1 MEDSNLVPPEEYKY
15 ERLFP
20 TYDRPDP
27 KSTVDYCCMGYCCF
41 LQFFGIIFCVS
52 FCLTLR

>member
-1 MEDSNLVPPEEYKY
+1 MEDPHPPEEYKY
-15 ERLFP
+15 DRLFP
-20 TYDRPDP
+20 NYERPEP
-27 KSTVDYCCMGYCCF
+27 NSTVGYCCMGYCCF